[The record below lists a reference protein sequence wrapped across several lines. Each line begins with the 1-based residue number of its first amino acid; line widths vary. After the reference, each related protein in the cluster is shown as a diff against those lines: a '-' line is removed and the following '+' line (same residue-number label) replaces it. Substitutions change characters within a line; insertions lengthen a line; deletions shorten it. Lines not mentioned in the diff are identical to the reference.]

1 MLIRGYESGDRAAL
15 RECVVQLQDAEREID
30 PRTANGDTIA
40 DTYIAYLTNIC
51 NANKGRILVAELDG
65 RVVGYSA
72 VQLWSNSD
80 EVHEELYEYGY
91 ISDLVVLDAFRRR
104 GFGRALLEAA
114 EAYTKR
120 QHINLVRIGVLA
132 GNEAV
137 RRMYRSYGFREHKVV
152 LEKQSEAVSDCAG
165 T

>member
-1 MLIRGYESGDRAAL
+1 MLIRDYEPGDRAAL
-15 RECVVQLQDAEREID
+15 RECVVQLQDAEREIE
-30 PRTANGDTIA
+30 PRTADGDSIA
-40 DTYIAYLTNIC
+40 DTYIANLKNIC
-51 NANKGRILVAELDG
+51 SANKGKIFVAELDG

-91 ISDLVVLDAFRRR
+91 VSDLVVLDAFRRR
-104 GFGRALLEAA
+104 GLGRALLEAA

-120 QHINLVRIGVLA
+120 QHIDLVRIGVLA
-132 GNEAV
+132 GNETV

-152 LEKQSEAVSDCAG
+152 LEKKTVAAFDC
-165 T
+165 TSR

>member
-1 MLIRGYESGDRAAL
+1 MLIRDYEPGDRAAL
-15 RECVVQLQDAEREID
+15 RECVVQLQDAEREIE
-30 PRTANGDTIA
+30 PRTADGDSIA
-40 DTYIAYLTNIC
+40 DTYIAYLKNIC
-51 NANKGRILVAELDG
+51 SANKGKIFVAELDG

-91 ISDLVVLDAFRRR
+91 VSDLVVLDAFRRR
-104 GFGRALLEAA
+104 GLGRALLEAA

-120 QHINLVRIGVLA
+120 QHIDLVRIGVLA
-132 GNEAV
+132 GNETV

-152 LEKQSEAVSDCAG
+152 LEKNTGAAFDC
-165 T
+165 TSR